1 MIQSNIFN
9 ITKVKNGQDANEMR
23 IDTGVET
30 IFKFPR
36 DLNDNGGIIYIMS
49 PEVLSIG
56 LSSLHEYNTP
66 EMATSYTPQVL
77 FNGTD
82 LKELLGARVF
92 QNYLTRKQTPQSEQ
106 SIYNYY
112 FYVQNFYTNLYD
124 GSLDET
130 LSQSEIELLKSY
142 FETDSSVNFE
152 IQVAYQESILYKF
165 IPLQIGTN
173 LDIATFSIDAVRG
186 ILASMQDAGLK
197 FDSTGLSILNGNF
210 SITNSNNEA
219 VLNFDKNT
227 GSLNITGIVNAT
239 DGVFHG
245 RIEATDGY
253 FNGSLNAKTG
263 TIGGFDI
270 TEHTIQSQDLILG
283 SSYENNESFITVKNI
298 NIGSGANIQDYLKI
312 GNLTLINPG
321 SSYCYDSTTVLSL
334 TLPHDQVT
342 TDTTPINNKNYY
354 TKEGDIYTLFDGDSF
369 EQGVTYYEDGIYFN
383 LNTNGE
389 IQGNNW
395 SIKKE
400 NGENQVTARF
410 GKIVAE
416 DGEFNGIINARD
428 GRFTGEVVSSIIS
441 ASTINTVNFVTEN
454 TRSMGGSFIFK
465 PTFEI
470 LDFEDKGNNT
480 LEFELENAGDYF
492 NFDSFETE
500 DEVELSGE
508 SISFNNGSNV
518 KEIKSFELELEP
530 EQNLNGYD
538 APWPAGG
545 GVNLLPSG
553 GAFDVTVN
561 DIRFVSY
568 GNGTY
573 TINGTATANAVYEF
587 DIQEI
592 TLPSNVYL
600 HMFNNASTYNVAL
613 VFLDGTTQIIAPTP
627 VPVNAIKDLST
638 QLGGKTVNK
647 LRLYVANGYTAN
659 ITISPMLCI
668 DDTVKPFS
676 PYANIC
682 PITGFTGVNVWDDP
696 KYCGTVVWN
705 QIVQNGNFA
714 STTGWTAGTIKNGT
728 VTNNILSATATAQN
742 QFVANL
748 FQQSGEPI
756 VGHKMLYTM
765 QVKADSNLVKLFCQ
779 GIGTVQPHSG
789 DGEFNT
795 LSRIIEVS
803 TTADKYIGVLDTR
816 SSDWTEFQM
825 KNAMVFDLT
834 QMFGSTIADYI
845 YSLETNNAGAGVAW
859 FRKLFPKD
867 YYAYNAGETTYVS
880 AVNGDPYWKKD
891 ISWQTEAGTVYGGTL
906 DIVSGVLTVTW
917 VKYTDFSSGWSRHA
931 DGYFQTISINK
942 KPGQRNVISDIL
954 KTVNTNQLI
963 NTIDAVC
970 GRDTDGRVFIHPPE
984 TVTTSADFE
993 DYMSGHYLVYELATP
1008 QTYQLTPQEIEFF
1021 TGKNNIWVNNGTIQL
1036 IYDTRQ
1042 VIVTL
1047 SDIDSS
1053 TSLTPLSN
1061 VRFGK
1066 ISSIANI
1073 NENKVQVKFTNE
1085 DYQILNNPNLLDNYQ
1100 TLTLFGESYND
1111 LIIGINSDNNSAGN
1125 ILPPRAL
1132 VMRSF
1137 TNSFNEEESGIINYN
1152 TRLLLGDLSSLSN
1165 YNSSYKYLSGYGLY
1179 ADNVFLHG
1187 SLTTTSNSDN
1197 DYAGINTQKEV
1208 PFNYTAWGGTVSGQ
1222 NYNDNKI
1229 IFWGGAGG
1237 ISESAIQ
1244 QSPFIVTDKGNIFA
1258 RSGEFKGT
1266 VISDSV
1272 ITQSVI
1278 KTPII
1283 YGTDNNPSLRIYD
1296 TNSAKAGIGFYKLV
1310 GEIDQASNENNDLL
1324 TLLISNTGFYHN
1336 YDNQISNFISFSE
1349 SSPNIQFNGTEFIA
1363 GTTKFSNQEISDQTG
1378 DAKAYIDIIGK
1389 VNDVEGKIEMK
1400 YSNFGVLISSNSVRN
1415 FGGQVVNEGNMQL
1428 ITGQKDLNY
1437 RMNRNGYYCLY
1448 VS

>member
-210 SITNSNNEA
+210 SITNSNNET

-253 FNGSLNAKTG
+253 FNGSVNAKTG

-410 GKIVAE
+410 GRIVAE

-470 LDFEDKGNNT
+470 LDAEDK
-480 LEFELENAGDYF
+480 
-492 NFDSFETE
+492 
-500 DEVELSGE
+500 
-508 SISFNNGSNV
+508 
-518 KEIKSFELELEP
+518 
-530 EQNLNGYD
+530 
-538 APWPAGG
+538 
-545 GVNLLPSG
+545 
-553 GAFDVTVN
+553 
-561 DIRFVSY
+561 
-568 GNGTY
+568 
-573 TINGTATANAVYEF
+573 
-587 DIQEI
+587 
-592 TLPSNVYL
+592 
-600 HMFNNASTYNVAL
+600 
-613 VFLDGTTQIIAPTP
+613 
-627 VPVNAIKDLST
+627 
-638 QLGGKTVNK
+638 
-647 LRLYVANGYTAN
+647 
-659 ITISPMLCI
+659 
-668 DDTVKPFS
+668 
-676 PYANIC
+676 
-682 PITGFTGVNVWDDP
+682 
-696 KYCGTVVWN
+696 
-705 QIVQNGNFA
+705 
-714 STTGWTAGTIKNGT
+714 
-728 VTNNILSATATAQN
+728 TNNIIEFTLPNTAN
-742 QFVANL
+742 DYF
-748 FQQSGEPI
+748 SI
-756 VGHKMLYTM
+756 Y
-765 QVKADSNLVKLFCQ
+765 
-779 GIGTVQPHSG
+779 
-789 DGEFNT
+789 
-795 LSRIIEVS
+795 
-803 TTADKYIGVLDTR
+803 DTI
-816 SSDWTEFQM
+816 
-825 KNAMVFDLT
+825 DLT
-834 QMFGSTIADYI
+834 NNFEQGGIENDTGTIIDSQNTIRSIDFIPVNENEVFEKVYTIADN
-845 YSLETNNAGAGVAW
+845 E
-859 FRKLFPKD
+859 
-867 YYAYNAGETTYVS
+867 GETGALDRHYFIYYDVDKNFVS
-880 AVNGDPYWKKD
+880 SEN
-891 ISWQTEAGTVYGGTL
+891 Q
-906 DIVSGVLTVTW
+906 DIVTIPQNIKFIKIVFGRGDWQSTSETDKITPDQVQICNLLRKTKKVVSISGKSTRFGELTEVTSTGDNIK
-917 VKYTDFSSGWSRHA
+917 VKIEF
-931 DGYFQTISINK
+931 
-942 KPGQRNVISDIL
+942 KPGDYSF
-954 KTVNTNQLI
+954 I
-963 NTIDAVC
+963 NN
-970 GRDTDGRVFIHPPE
+970 
-984 TVTTSADFE
+984 SFE
-993 DYMSGHYLVYELATP
+993 DYNS
-1008 QTYQLTPQEIEFF
+1008 
-1021 TGKNNIWVNNGTIQL
+1021 
-1036 IYDTRQ
+1036 
-1042 VIVTL
+1042 L
-1047 SDIDSS
+1047 S
-1053 TSLTPLSN
+1053 
-1061 VRFGK
+1061 
-1066 ISSIANI
+1066 
-1073 NENKVQVKFTNE
+1073 
-1085 DYQILNNPNLLDNYQ
+1085 
-1100 TLTLFGESYND
+1100 LFGSGYHD
-1111 LIIGINSDNNSAGN
+1111 TLIGINSDDTSAGD

-1132 VMRSF
+1132 IMETF
-1137 TNSFNEEESGIINYN
+1137 TTVKETDTGFGDIDYIPN
-1152 TRLLLGDLSSLSN
+1152 LLLGDLSILEEINGSEFKSL
-1165 YNSSYKYLSGYGLY
+1165 KGYGLY

-1197 DYAGINTQKEV
+1197 GYAGINTQKDI
-1208 PFNYTAWGGTVSGQ
+1208 PFDYTAWGGTVSGQ
-1222 NYNDNKI
+1222 NYNDNRI
-1229 IFWGGAGG
+1229 IFWGGADG

-1310 GEIDQASNENNDLL
+1310 GEIDLASNENNDLL

-1437 RMNRNGYYCLY
+1437 RMNKNGYYCLY